1 MTRNKIRRGSDE
13 TEQEKEES
21 DDEGGHGQRSVASA
35 QRHSGSHPATTNLLM
50 AAQCTMHN
58 DKDDWELL
66 WYHSQSL

>member
-50 AAQCTMHN
+50 AVQCATMKMMVTITKFMN
-58 DKDDWELL
+58 IN
-66 WYHSQSL
+66 